1 MKLKDYLEKQL
12 ISGKLTWNSKSEL
25 IRASGNNINGYNNK
39 ILEEY
44 KSKFKFGSSLEIKN
58 NEIKKYFNSLKDGS
72 FVNVTGAVIKIQEQL
87 PKNIS
92 ISETV
97 IYNRLADKT
106 FNVKKL
112 KPQTLDNQ
120 VSKTE
125 LYDVKITKEFAKKIE
140 ELKQKGVYLYLEKTQ
155 RGGNTLRL
163 KMFKNNKMIDKSF
176 PPNNKSLEEIKSN
189 YLKKI

>member
-1 MKLKDYLEKQL
+1 MKLKDFLEKQL
-12 ISGKLTWNSKSEL
+12 SSGKLIWNSKSEL
-25 IRASGNNINGYNNK
+25 IRASGNKINGYNNK
-39 ILEEY
+39 ILEKY

-140 ELKQKGVYLYLEKTQ
+140 ELKQEGVYLYIEKTQ

-163 KMFKNNKMIDKSF
+163 KMLKNNKMIDKSF

-189 YLKKI
+189 YL

>member
-1 MKLKDYLEKQL
+1 MKLKDFLEKQL
-12 ISGKLTWNSKSEL
+12 SSGKLIWNSKSEL
-25 IRASGNNINGYNNK
+25 IRASGNKINGYNNK

-58 NEIKKYFNSLKDGS
+58 NEIKKYFNSLQEGS

-97 IYNRLADKT
+97 IYNRLADKN

-125 LYDVKITKEFAKKIE
+125 LYDVKITKEFLEKVE
-140 ELKQKGVYLYLEKTQ
+140 VLRQKGVYLYIEKTQ

-163 KMFKNNKMIDKSF
+163 KMVKNNKMVDKSF
-176 PPNNKSLEEIKSN
+176 PPNDKSLEEIKSN
-189 YLKKI
+189 YL

>member
-1 MKLKDYLEKQL
+1 MKLKDFLEKQL
-12 ISGKLTWNSKSEL
+12 TSGKLTWNSKSEL

-58 NEIKKYFNSLKDGS
+58 NEIKKYFDSLQEGS

-97 IYNRLADKT
+97 IYNRLADKN

-125 LYDVKITKEFAKKIE
+125 LYDVKITKEFSEKVEA
-140 ELKQKGVYLYLEKTQ
+140 LRQKGVYLYIEKTQ

-163 KMFKNNKMIDKSF
+163 KMFKNNKIVDKSF
-176 PPNNKSLEEIKSN
+176 PPNNESLEKIKLN
-189 YLKKI
+189 YL

>member
-1 MKLKDYLEKQL
+1 M
-12 ISGKLTWNSKSEL
+12 
-25 IRASGNNINGYNNK
+25 
-39 ILEEY
+39 
-44 KSKFKFGSSLEIKN
+44 
-58 NEIKKYFNSLKDGS
+58 
-72 FVNVTGAVIKIQEQL
+72 IKIQEQL

-97 IYNRLADKT
+97 IYNRLADKN

-125 LYDVKITKEFAKKIE
+125 LYDVKITKEFLEKVE
-140 ELKQKGVYLYLEKTQ
+140 VLRQKGVYLYIEKTQ

-163 KMFKNNKMIDKSF
+163 KMVKNNKMVDKSF
-176 PPNNKSLEEIKSN
+176 PPNDKSLEEIKSN
-189 YLKKI
+189 YL

>member
-87 PKNIS
+87 PENIS

-140 ELKQKGVYLYLEKTQ
+140 ELKQKGVYLYIEKTQ

-189 YLKKI
+189 YL

>member
-25 IRASGNNINGYNNK
+25 IRASGNNINGHNNK
-39 ILEEY
+39 ILEKY

-87 PKNIS
+87 PKNIP

-155 RGGNTLRL
+155 RGGHTLRL

-189 YLKKI
+189 YL

>member
-1 MKLKDYLEKQL
+1 
-12 ISGKLTWNSKSEL
+12 
-25 IRASGNNINGYNNK
+25 
-39 ILEEY
+39 
-44 KSKFKFGSSLEIKN
+44 
-58 NEIKKYFNSLKDGS
+58 
-72 FVNVTGAVIKIQEQL
+72 VIKIQEQL

-97 IYNRLADKT
+97 IYNRLADKN

-125 LYDVKITKEFAKKIE
+125 LYDVKITKEFLEKVE
-140 ELKQKGVYLYLEKTQ
+140 VLRQKGVYLYIEKTQ

-163 KMFKNNKMIDKSF
+163 KMVKNNKMVDKSF
-176 PPNNKSLEEIKSN
+176 PPNDKSLEEIKSN
-189 YLKKI
+189 YL